1 MSHQIVN
8 PDGLLPPVGFS
19 HAVVAA
25 SGRTVYLGGQ
35 TGHRGDATLDDG
47 LVAQFRGALANLAV
61 VMGAV
66 GARPEDIVSMQ
77 VYVTDAA
84 DYRANARELGRAWRE
99 VLGTHYPAMAL
110 FEVAG
115 LHDPG
120 AVVELLPTVVIP
132 DTRAHPGDSAPSAG
146 PGRPRHVDE
155 VAESP
160 PAVGG

>member
-1 MSHQIVN
+1 MSHHIVN

-19 HAVVAA
+19 HAVVATP
-25 SGRTVYLGGQ
+25 GQTVYLGGQ

-66 GARPEDIVSMQ
+66 GARPDDIVSMQ

-99 VLGTHYPAMAL
+99 VLGPHYPAMAL
-110 FEVAG
+110 FEVTG
-115 LHDPG
+115 LHDPD

-132 DTRAHPGDSAPSAG
+132 DTRAHPGESTRTTG
-146 PGRPRHVDE
+146 PDRPRRPDE

-160 PAVGG
+160 PAAGG